1 MPELTVSVSPH
12 IKDKTTVKTVM
23 WSVVIA
29 LLPAVL
35 WGVFYFQARA
45 LYLILTCIVTA
56 VLSEAVSQ
64 KITNRPITIA
74 DGSAFLTGLLLAL
87 VLPPTFPLWAGAL
100 GALVSIVIG
109 KQLFGGLGY
118 NIFNPAL
125 LGRAFLSVAFPVFT
139 TTWAIPSLNPI
150 KLFSEGKFYAFFAGD
165 TITGATPLAL
175 ALPKFGVLNPNLP
188 SYLELFIGMRGGCIG
203 EVSAL
208 ALFIGAAYLLARK
221 YIDWRI
227 PLGYMGSVLIVSSF
241 LWFFNKSYPTPLFH
255 ILSGGLIIGAFFMA
269 TDPVTSPITRK
280 GRWILGVGAGILTI
294 SIRMWG
300 GYPEGVMYSILMMN
314 AFAPLIERLTV
325 PLQFG
330 GKKAIK
336 K

>member
-1 MPELTVSVSPH
+1 MDRLTISVSPH
-12 IKDKTTVKTVM
+12 IKDKTTVKAMM
-23 WSVVIA
+23 WSVVAA

-35 WGVFYFQARA
+35 WGVFYFQVHA
-45 LYLILTCIVTA
+45 LYLVLTCIITA

-64 KITNRPITIA
+64 KILNRPITIT

-87 VLPPTFPLWAGAL
+87 VLPPTFPLWAGSL
-100 GALVSIVIG
+100 GALFSIVIG
-109 KQLFGGLGY
+109 KHLFGGLGY

-125 LGRAFLSVAFPVFT
+125 LGRAFLSVTFPVFT
-139 TTWAIPSLNPI
+139 TTWHVPNLNTI
-150 KLFSEGKFYAFFAGD
+150 KLFSEGNFHAFFAGD
-165 TITGATPLAL
+165 TITQATPLAL
-175 ALPKFGVLNPNLP
+175 ALPKFGAFNSNLP
-188 SYLELFIGMRGGCIG
+188 SYFELFIGMRGGCIG
-203 EVSAL
+203 EVSAV
-208 ALFIGAAYLLARK
+208 ALFIGAVYLLVRK

-227 PLGYMGSVLIVSSF
+227 PLSYIGSVLIVSSV

-255 ILSGGLIIGAFFMA
+255 LLSGGLIIGAFFMA

-280 GRWILGVGAGILTI
+280 GRWIFGVGAGILTI
-294 SIRMWG
+294 SIRIWG

-314 AFAPLIERLTV
+314 AFTPLIERLTH

-330 GKKAIK
+330 GKVIK